1 MRSIIFLLFGGII
14 LSQPRIG
21 EMRSV
26 TSTLEVRGL
35 AFLGDD
41 ILFATGGGLVTYN
54 TKSQLTTTYTRDH
67 GLLDTDINTVHVG
80 PMRKIWLGSN
90 SGIQVWDP
98 LKESIVN
105 WFQLDIESVS
115 GFTNYKDMIY
125 SSVKQNGKWGIME
138 FIYSNEK
145 IYYRDFYFRDDIDE
159 IVNIITFGDEIIL
172 HNDKGLISGN
182 PHKEHPINWANPFP
196 TIIGKIQAIDVNN
209 KNLSIICSDRAY
221 SIEIGGLPQ
230 ILVTDEIYLP
240 SINHV
245 SVRGNLD
252 FIAISDSVIF
262 TMGMDKLE
270 KLYSIS
276 DIKFSSVVNFNS
288 QIWLGLEVGFG
299 YFNNGE
305 FEHIVENGPY
315 VASPDVISYHGENKF
330 IIASKKGVSLSGWS
344 NLSVKSY
351 LKQDYDKLKIE
362 TVNIDMGTNI
372 SEIMYLDSLIYL
384 GFHYSTTSGVAS
396 FNLSDKLKLDNLFLT
411 NKEMTNN
418 GFHFSVPDIVIDKKR
433 NLWAISKNNKM
444 KPLTVFNSTGS
455 RNISV
460 EESGYVLSKES
471 NKITVDNF
479 NRIWVVSS
487 SGLVMYKY
495 SDNVLNPNEEIWLE
509 EKIDPGITNRI
520 PFDINV
526 SPRNRLWIL
535 TSIGLIHK
543 DLQVSDANPVINT
556 GPIGSQG
563 NLYPYFP
570 SIFFNDFS
578 RIRFDPRGNIWITTQ
593 SSGVYILTEDGN
605 YWPDINGLNTS
616 NSNLLSN
623 HVNDISFDSKEGLAY
638 IATNKGVSIAK
649 IPYADKKKS
658 YKSVEI
664 FPSPYIIPNIKPLT
678 INGLRDNSSIKIM
691 SLNGLVFRSINKS
704 DVKGYQAFWDG
715 RDDGGNLVGSGIY
728 LIAVYNDDSSLIE
741 KIAVIRK

>member
-1 MRSIIFLLFGGII
+1 MRPILFLLFSGVI
-14 LSQPRIG
+14 LSQPRVG
-21 EMRSV
+21 EILSI
-26 TSTLEVRGL
+26 TSTLEVRSL
-35 AFLGDD
+35 ALLGDD
-41 ILFATGGGLVTYN
+41 ILFATSGGLVTYN
-54 TKSQLTTTYTRDH
+54 VKSQQNTTFTRDH
-67 GLLDTDINTVHVG
+67 GLLDTDINTIHVG
-80 PMRKIWLGSN
+80 PMGKVWLGSN

-98 LKESIVN
+98 IKESIIN
-105 WFQLDIESVS
+105 WFQLDIEFVS

-125 SSVKQNGKWGIME
+125 SSAKQNGKWGIME

-145 IYYRDFYFRDDIDE
+145 IYYRDFYYREDIDQ
-159 IVNIITFGDEIIL
+159 IVNIVTFEEEIIL
-172 HNDKGLISGN
+172 HNNKGLISGN
-182 PHKEHPINWANPFP
+182 PHKEHPINWVNPYP
-196 TIIGKIQAIDVNN
+196 NILGKIQAIDVNN
-209 KNLSIICSDRAY
+209 KNLSIISSDKAY

-230 ILVTDEIYLP
+230 IIVTDEIYLP

-252 FIAISDSVIF
+252 FIAISDSGIF
-262 TMGMDKLE
+262 SIGMDKLE

-276 DIKFSSVVNFNS
+276 DIKFSSVINFNT

-362 TVNIDMGTNI
+362 TINIDMGTKI

-384 GFHYSTTSGVAS
+384 GFHYSTSSGIAS
-396 FNLSDKLKLDNLFLT
+396 FILSDKIKLDNLFLT

-444 KPLTVFNSTGS
+444 KPLTVINSTGS

-460 EESGYVLSKES
+460 EESGYVLSEES

-495 SDNVLNPNEEIWLE
+495 SDNVLNPDEEIWLE
-509 EKIDPGITNRI
+509 EKIDPGITNRLS
-520 PFDINV
+520 FDINV

-556 GPIGSQG
+556 GPIVSQG

-578 RIRFDPRGNIWITTQ
+578 RIRFDPRGNIWINTQ
-593 SSGVYILTEDGN
+593 SSGVYILTEDGD

-678 INGLRDNSSIKIM
+678 INGLKDNSSIKIM

>member
-1 MRSIIFLLFGGII
+1 MRPILFLLFVSII
-14 LSQPRIG
+14 LSQPRVG
-21 EMRSV
+21 EMRSI

-35 AFLGDD
+35 AFFGDD

-67 GLLDTDINTVHVG
+67 GLLDTDISTVHVG

-98 LKESIVN
+98 FKESIVN
-105 WFQLDIESVS
+105 WFQLDMESVS
-115 GFTNYKDMIY
+115 GFTNYKEMIY

-145 IYYRDFYFRDDIDE
+145 IYYRDFYFIDDIDE
-159 IVNIITFGDEIIL
+159 IVNIITFEDEIIL
-172 HNDKGLISGN
+172 HNDEGLISGN
-182 PHKEHPINWANPFP
+182 PHKEHPINWTNPFP
-196 TIIGKIQAIDVNN
+196 TIIGEIQAINVNN
-209 KNLSIICSDRAY
+209 KNLSIISSDKAY
-221 SIEIGGLPQ
+221 SVEMGGLPQ
-230 ILVTDEIYLP
+230 ILVKDEINL
-240 SINHV
+240 SLINHV
-245 SVRGNLD
+245 AVRGNLD
-252 FIAISDSVIF
+252 FIAITDSEIF
-262 TMGMDKLE
+262 AIGMDKLE

-276 DIKFSSVVNFNS
+276 DIKFSSVINFNS
-288 QIWLGLEVGFG
+288 QIWLGLEIGFG
-299 YFNNGE
+299 YINNSE

-315 VASPDVISYHGENKF
+315 VASPDVISYFGENKF

-344 NLSVKSY
+344 NLSVKNY
-351 LKQDYDKLKIE
+351 LKQDYDRLKVQTID
-362 TVNIDMGTNI
+362 IDMGINI
-372 SEIMYLDSLIYL
+372 SEIMTLDSLIYL
-384 GFHYSTTSGVAS
+384 GFQNSTTSGIAS
-396 FNLSDKLKLDNLFLT
+396 FDISNNLKLDNLFLT

-418 GFHFSVPDIVIDKKR
+418 GFHFNVPDIVLDKKR
-433 NLWAISKNNKM
+433 YLWAISRNNKM
-444 KPLTVFNSTGS
+444 KPLTIINNTGT

-460 EESGYVLSKES
+460 EESGYVLSIES

-479 NRIWVVSS
+479 NRIWVVSP

-495 SDNVLNPNEEIWLE
+495 NGDVLNPNEEIWFE

-520 PFDINV
+520 TFDINV
-526 SPRNRLWIL
+526 SPRNKLWIL

-543 DLQVSDANPVINT
+543 DLQVSDTNPVVNT
-556 GPIGSQG
+556 GPLGSQG

-570 SIFFNDFS
+570 SVLFNDFS

-623 HVNDISFDSKEGLAY
+623 NVNDISFDSKEGLAY
-638 IATNKGVSIAK
+638 IATNKGISVAR
-649 IPYADKKKS
+649 IPYADKKES

-664 FPSPYIIPNIKPLT
+664 FPSPYIIPNLKPLT
-678 INGLRDNSSIKIM
+678 IDGLKDNSSIKIM
-691 SLNGLVFRSINKS
+691 SLNGLVFRSIDKS
-704 DVKGYQAFWDG
+704 DIKGYQAFWDG

-728 LIAVYNDDSSLIE
+728 LIAVYNNDGSLIE
-741 KIAVIRK
+741 KVAVIRK